1 MKKIKLIPLK
11 ILRPNKT
18 LFVKITY
25 FNLKSSFKEKT
36 ETIASE
42 LKQHLALTNKAITKI
57 RKDSNVIVNEVK
69 QIHDSFVHLYPIVK
83 KQMDE
88 LIFDLIR
95 MVGKHVLID
104 ELENKDACLSVFII
118 EEQKYYAKLVGV
130 SSTPLV
136 VKELPEQLDQPEKLE
151 ELEELEGFLSPPRN
165 LEQLGQLGQPEQPEQ
180 PSNLINRATRGILK
194 PVKKPRDPSTSKE
207 GCSYKKSH
215 HSVR

>member
-1 MKKIKLIPLK
+1 
-11 ILRPNKT
+11 
-18 LFVKITY
+18 
-25 FNLKSSFKEKT
+25 
-36 ETIASE
+36 
-42 LKQHLALTNKAITKI
+42 
-57 RKDSNVIVNEVK
+57 
-69 QIHDSFVHLYPIVK
+69 
-83 KQMDE
+83 MDE

-180 PSNLINRATRGILK
+180 PKQLDQPGQPEEFSSPSRNLEIPQ
-194 PVKKPRDPSTSKE
+194 PVKK
-207 GCSYKKSH
+207 G
-215 HSVR
+215 VRTRKATIV